1 MWVLPVSAALLTGL
15 FKVPVPHGTLLGLI
29 PPTLAFITVK
39 GHSMPW
45 PWVDNLTPHEKSLNA
60 APVAPAAVVAA
71 APTKA

>member
-1 MWVLPVSAALLTGL
+1 MWVLPVSAALLSGV

-60 APVAPAAVVAA
+60 PAVAVAA
-71 APTKA
+71 AAPAPAKA